1 MDHAV
6 ETTRPFYRD
15 TSLWI
20 LLGSNILTIA
30 MALFQHWSL
39 MTIMV
44 AYWVQSVIIG
54 SFNVLRILSLEQF
67 STDNF
72 YLNDKPVAPTE
83 KTKKSTA
90 LFFALHYG
98 FFHLIYLI
106 FLITGGSS
114 IDWRYVLFAG
124 CIFFVDHG
132 FSFRYNKERDEKKI
146 TNIGR
151 LMFFPYARI
160 IPMHIV
166 LLVYGIAVR
175 GGALMVFLGLKTV
188 ADLLMHVVEHEA

>member
-1 MDHAV
+1 MDHAA
-6 ETTRPFYRD
+6 EIKRPFYHD

-20 LLGSNILTIA
+20 LLGSNLLTISI
-30 MALFQHWSL
+30 ALSQDWSL

-44 AYWVQSVIIG
+44 GYWIQSVIIG
-54 SFNVLRILSLEQF
+54 SFNVIRILSLTQF

-72 YLNDKPVAPTE
+72 YMNDKPVEPTE
-83 KTKKSTA
+83 KTKKSVA

-98 FFHLIYLI
+98 FFHLIYLF
-106 FLITGGSS
+106 FLIASGSS
-114 IDWRYVLFAG
+114 IDWKYVLFAG
-124 CIFFVDHG
+124 GIFFIDHG
-132 FSFRYNKERDEKKI
+132 FSFRYNKERDRQKI

-166 LLVYGIAVR
+166 LLVYGIAVKE
-175 GGALMVFLGLKTV
+175 GALMVFLGLKTA
-188 ADLLMHVVEHEA
+188 ADLIMHIVEHEM